1 MKRVLTTLVLGSL
14 LFATSA
20 QAQTTASQTARINVP
35 SILFISFTGDVDFGA
50 AADADFTAGFKDV
63 TGFTLTHRG
72 NILHD
77 VTVVADQAVFNKD
90 GVAGVKP
97 ASDLQ
102 YDMDAAGL
110 IAMPVVPVLLDD
122 GAARGQHTKSF
133 DFRVLL
139 SLLNDDPGLYELPF
153 TFTVSPD

>member
-1 MKRVLTTLVLGSL
+1 MKRILTTLVLGSL
-14 LFATSA
+14 LVATSA

-35 SILFISFTGDVDFGA
+35 SILFIGFTGDVDFGA

-63 TGFTLTHRG
+63 AGFTLTHRG

-77 VTVVADQAVFNKD
+77 VTVEADQAVFNKD

-97 ASDLQ
+97 ASDLL
-102 YDMDAAGL
+102 YDMDGAGL
-110 IAMPVVPVLLDD
+110 VAMPVAPVLLQN
-122 GAARGQHTKSF
+122 AAPVGLHTKNF

-139 SLLNDDPGLYELPF
+139 SLVNDSPGLYELPF